1 MLVGVQAALEVS
13 SSVALEGEEPNLVL
27 AIPQEA
33 LEEIHVH
40 LAVEEASSRTEVVGV
55 VTLQALGEDQGALVD
70 TVLEAWAGVV
80 EEFPF
85 RADQEELEEVEAAYP
100 GVVAQEEP
108 TCQAVEAVTAC
119 RAYQACLALEW
130 VARRQR
136 AGEVDLPVR
145 GGSVLRAT
153 FRQLTRVARPWSLS

>member
-1 MLVGVQAALEVS
+1 MALEVS

-70 TVLEAWAGVV
+70 TVLEAWAGGV

-119 RAYQACLALEW
+119 RACRAYQACLALEW

-145 GGSVLRAT
+145 AGSVLRAT
-153 FRQLTRVARPWSLS
+153 FRQLTRVARP